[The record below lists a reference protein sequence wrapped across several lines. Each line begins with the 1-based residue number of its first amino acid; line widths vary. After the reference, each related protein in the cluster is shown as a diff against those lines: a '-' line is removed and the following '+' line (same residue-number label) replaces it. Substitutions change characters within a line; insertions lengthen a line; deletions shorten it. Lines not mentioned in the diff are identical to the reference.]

1 MPAVSAPQLKKE
13 GKLLSGK
20 QKAEAERL
28 AKMREQMLANANLP
42 IPGAALASLRL
53 EAVRADPPVSLKP
66 AHAAKICTLQ
76 QGMRCPSRAAC

>member
-1 MPAVSAPQLKKE
+1 MSATQLKKE

-42 IPGAALASLRL
+42 IPGAPLASLHRCH
-53 EAVRADPPVSLKP
+53 PVTVESPIL
-66 AHAAKICTLQ
+66 L
-76 QGMRCPSRAAC
+76 

>member
-1 MPAVSAPQLKKE
+1 MMRAVCTPQLKKE

-42 IPGAALASLRL
+42 IPGAPLAPLCF
-53 EAVRADPPVSLKP
+53 EAVHADPLVSLQP
-66 AHAAKICTLQ
+66 AHAAKIRT
-76 QGMRCPSRAAC
+76 S